1 MAVSHRVVIALGS
14 NLGDSPEIL
23 GEAIS
28 ELGDLIGNSKVSS
41 YYRTAPV
48 GGPQQSD
55 YLNAVVIG
63 TTELD
68 PETLLSGVQ
77 EIELAHGRV
86 RTVHW
91 GPRTLD
97 IDLIDYDGSA
107 IESGQL
113 TLPHPRAHTRAF
125 VLVPWVEIDPEAVLP
140 GHGSIAVLLE
150 KLDVSGVRRV

>member
-1 MAVSHRVVIALGS
+1 MVGSHRVVIALGS
-14 NLGDSPEIL
+14 NLGDSSEVL
-23 GEAIS
+23 DEAVA
-28 ELGDLIGNSKVSS
+28 ELGDLIENSKISS
-41 YYRTAPV
+41 YYRTVPV
-48 GGPQQSD
+48 GGPKQSD

-63 TTELD
+63 TTAVD
-68 PETLLSGVQ
+68 PETLLSKVQ
-77 EIELAHGRV
+77 DIELAHGRV

-107 IESGQL
+107 IESSQL

-125 VLVPWVEIDPEAVLP
+125 VLVPWLEVDPEAVLP
-140 GHGSIAVLLE
+140 GYGPIAALLE